1 MAETSS
7 HAGPLPTAMWSVLSS
22 SIFFVS
28 IIHHPSSR
36 FNFRLGQTP
45 VILFVLG
52 KCSKLLVITPY
63 RRPSV
68 GRRSSPGV
76 VSAGDEWEAG
86 WGLLF
91 LSRLTGSGVVL
102 PSSVCAPISA
112 LMESLHS
119 EAMRST
125 LPGAADGVLVL
136 ALDGKGFG
144 GPSLIH
150 CQCVRLSTRHERVC
164 LDVQTNPACML
175 SSSSGTAPSEA
186 HPDATSGCSCA
197 LRWTTVA
204 SSGSG
209 ALPPL
214 KSFRV
219 RLHQTRT
226 VCWMHL
232 ADGETVL
239 MPTALWWGFF
249 LNDDGTLS
257 SWLGRDWLP

>member
-1 MAETSS
+1 M
-7 HAGPLPTAMWSVLSS
+7 
-22 SIFFVS
+22 
-28 IIHHPSSR
+28 
-36 FNFRLGQTP
+36 
-45 VILFVLG
+45 
-52 KCSKLLVITPY
+52 ITPY

-112 LMESLHS
+112 LMESLHP
-119 EAMRST
+119 EAMIGT
-125 LPGAADGVLVL
+125 LPGASDGVLVL

-197 LRWTTVA
+197 LRWTSVWRA
-204 SSGSG
+204 SSSKIIAGSFASDEDRVLDASG
-209 ALPPL
+209 RWRNSSDAHSALM
-214 KSFRV
+214 RV
-219 RLHQTRT
+219 LSERRWYPKLMAGPRLASVGRAQD
-226 VCWMHL
+226 HL
-232 ADGETVL
+232 RNPSDGRFLLEL
-239 MPTALWWGFF
+239 GF
-249 LNDDGTLS
+249 
-257 SWLGRDWLP
+257 